1 MEMLNLPEQK
11 NPTGEQQMEELLR
24 KQQVDIMFHPTTT
37 VFEPANEIFEPASTV
52 FEPASDIFE
61 PVNSE
66 YGFQYLK
73 RSKKIKQAFVFIA
86 LTNRSGYSNGNF
98 DI

>member
-1 MEMLNLPEQK
+1 MFPNHELIFECVSGEYQEGRKGRKELLTMEMLNLPEQK

-24 KQQVDIMFHPTTT
+24 KQQVDIMFHPATT

-66 YGFQYLK
+66 YGFQY
-73 RSKKIKQAFVFIA
+73 
-86 LTNRSGYSNGNF
+86 
-98 DI
+98 